1 MGVIAKNHRQIVL
14 YYNSDTL
21 LGRQTYAYVKSSR
34 KKLLAIDLSRA
45 KVTATQWVEIADSLN
60 LKVSELINTGH
71 PDFIK
76 NYGIESLVMV
86 EHDWLKLLEKQPEVL
101 SYPIVIN
108 GTQFL
113 QIRNPSD
120 FVKFM

>member
-14 YYNSDTL
+14 YYNSDSI
-21 LGRQTYAYVKSSR
+21 LGKQTYAYVKSGR
-34 KKLLAIDLSRA
+34 KKLLAIDLSRT
-45 KVTATQWVEIADSLN
+45 KVTATQWVEIANSLN
-60 LKVSELINTGH
+60 LKVSDLINTGH
-71 PDFIK
+71 PVFIE
-76 NYGIESLVMV
+76 NYGVDSLDME

-101 SYPIVIN
+101 SYPIVIDGN
-108 GTQFL
+108 QFL